1 MADFIDKIAE
11 AEDRARGLEEQLADP
26 ELAQKPSE
34 YQRLGKQLAVERP
47 LVEVGT
53 RYRAVLSE
61 LGDAREMLGDDEP
74 EIAEMARADL
84 DRLSVERD
92 ELEQKLRELLSPS
105 DPNDARN
112 AILEI
117 RAGTGGDE
125 AALFAADLFRMY
137 HRHADRIGWRV
148 EQMSASDTPGGGFKE
163 IIALVSGT
171 GVFRELKYERGV
183 HRVQRVPA
191 TESQGR
197 VHTSTVTVAVMP
209 EAEEVD
215 VVIQPNDLRVDV
227 MRAGG
232 PGGQSVNTTDSAVRL
247 THLPTGL
254 IVQCQDEKS
263 QHKNKAKAMK
273 VLLSRLLEL
282 EQQRAADERASERR
296 EQVGSGERSEKIRTY
311 NYAQN
316 RVTDHRAGVTLHKL
330 EVILEG
336 DLDELLS
343 AIRLELS
350 EHFDSADSDLPGSG

>member
-1 MADFIDKIAE
+1 MADFFEKIAE
-11 AEDRARGLEEQLADP
+11 SEERARVLEEQLAAP
-26 ELAQKPSE
+26 ELASKPGE

-47 LVEVGT
+47 LVEAGA
-53 RYRAVLSE
+53 RYRAVISE
-61 LGDAREMLGDDEP
+61 LAEAREMIADDDPEITEMAKADVARLEP
-74 EIAEMARADL
+74 E
-84 DRLSVERD
+84 RD
-92 ELEQKLRELLSPS
+92 ALEQKLRELLVPT

-125 AALFAADLFRMY
+125 AALFAADLYRMY
-137 HRHADRIGWRV
+137 LRHADRVGWKV
-148 EQMSASDTPGGGFKE
+148 EQMSCSETPGGGFKE

-171 GVFRELKYERGV
+171 GVFRDLKYERGV
-183 HRVQRVPA
+183 HRVQRVPT

-215 VVIQPNDLRVDV
+215 VQIAPNDLRVDV

-254 IVQCQDEKS
+254 VVQCQDEKS

-273 VLLSRLLEL
+273 VMLSRLLEL

-296 EQVGSGERSEKIRTY
+296 GQVGTGERSEKIRTY

-330 EVILEG
+330 DQVLEG
-336 DLDELLS
+336 NIDELLS

-350 EHFDSADSDLPGSG
+350 EHFDSADSAAG

>member
-1 MADFIDKIAE
+1 
-11 AEDRARGLEEQLADP
+11 
-26 ELAQKPSE
+26 
-34 YQRLGKQLAVERP
+34 
-47 LVEVGT
+47 
-53 RYRAVLSE
+53 
-61 LGDAREMLGDDEP
+61 
-74 EIAEMARADL
+74 
-84 DRLSVERD
+84 
-92 ELEQKLRELLSPS
+92 
-105 DPNDARN
+105 
-112 AILEI
+112 
-117 RAGTGGDE
+117 
-125 AALFAADLFRMY
+125 
-137 HRHADRIGWRV
+137 
-148 EQMSASDTPGGGFKE
+148 MSASDTPGGGFKE
-163 IIALVSGT
+163 IIALMSGDA
-171 GVFRELKYERGV
+171 VFRELKYERGV

-215 VVIQPNDLRVDV
+215 VQISANDLRVDV

-254 IVQCQDEKS
+254 VVQCQDEKS

-296 EQVGSGERSEKIRTY
+296 EQVGTGERSEKIRTY

-316 RVTDHRAGVTLHKL
+316 RVTDHRASVTLHKL
-330 EVILEG
+330 EQILEG
-336 DLDELLS
+336 DLDELLA

-350 EHFDSADSDLPGSG
+350 ETYDSSDSKSSGAEA

>member
-1 MADFIDKIAE
+1 MADFLEKIVAGE
-11 AEDRARGLEEQLADP
+11 ERARALEEQLADP

-47 LVEVGT
+47 LVEVGG
-53 RYRAVLSE
+53 RYRAVISE
-61 LGDAREMLGDDEP
+61 LADAREMLADDEP

-84 DRLSVERD
+84 DRLSVERN
-92 ELEQKLRELLSPS
+92 ELEQKLRELLVPT
-105 DPNDARN
+105 DPNDVRN

-137 HRHADRIGWRV
+137 HRHADRVGWKV
-148 EQMSASDTPGGGFKE
+148 EQMSASETPGGGFKE

-171 GVFRELKYERGV
+171 GVFRDLKYERGV

-215 VVIQPNDLRVDV
+215 VQINPSDLRVDV

-296 EQVGSGERSEKIRTY
+296 EQVGTGERSEKIRTY

-350 EHFDSADSDLPGSG
+350 ENFESPDPDSTGLA